1 LSKNNRTLSSQ
12 LACRSFKIPGTA
24 IDNRSVL
31 AKYSQ
36 VNAGLRANPVI
47 VCFVSPENPS
57 ARIGDD
63 DCR

>member
-1 LSKNNRTLSSQ
+1 MLSSQ
-12 LACRSFKIPGTA
+12 LACRRFKMPGTA
-24 IDNRSVL
+24 IGNRSAL
-31 AKYSQ
+31 AKYSE

-47 VCFVSPENPS
+47 VRFVSPENPS